1 MGRGSVFSGETG
13 FPALTPGARGGTI
26 TPMTPKER
34 MLAAMAR
41 KKPDRV
47 PVMCQ
52 MSIGH
57 MLVQTRTPPPELW
70 FDRHV
75 YAGVLLD
82 LRARYAFD
90 GILISLHGHS
100 SDWGRR
106 VLHWTRG
113 PLEDILDW
121 RDGGRT
127 VFPHD
132 DLPRPVPAGESR
144 PASIACFDPDELPER
159 LDYIPVSQ
167 GLRFPIDPDHPYDI
181 LDDVLEKSGGRFS
194 VHGEVTSPLDYF
206 LDLFG
211 FSGGFLALAE
221 EPDRSKEVLGRLTDG
236 VVRIAAEQ
244 AARGVDAIKIS
255 SPFAGA
261 GFISPRHYREFV
273 LPFERRVA
281 AALRGTGAFA
291 YTHTCGAIGD
301 RLEMI
306 GETGVDGIE
315 CLDPPPLGNVELEDA
330 LERLGGRLFIKGN
343 IDPVHTL
350 LFGTPEAIAA
360 DARRRL
366 TAGAARGGYILSTAC
381 SIAPHTPP
389 AHVEMLSPLAD
400 GFAG

>member
-1 MGRGSVFSGETG
+1 MR
-13 FPALTPGARGGTI
+13 
-26 TPMTPKER
+26 
-34 MLAAMAR
+34 AAMAR
-41 KKPDRV
+41 ERPGRV

-57 MLVQTRTPPPELW
+57 MLLRTGTPPPELW
-70 FDRHV
+70 FDRG
-75 YAGVLLD
+75 AFAEALLD

-90 GILISLHGHS
+90 GLLVSLHGHAP
-100 SDWGRR
+100 DWGRR
-106 VLHWTRG
+106 VLRWTRG
-113 PLEDILDW
+113 REEDVVDW

-132 DLPRPVPAGESR
+132 DLPRPVPSEASVP
-144 PASIACFDPDELPER
+144 PAISAFDPDLLPER
-159 LDYIPVSQ
+159 LDYIPVSP
-167 GLRFPIDPDHPYDI
+167 GLHFAIDPEHPYDI
-181 LDDVLEKSGGRFS
+181 LDDIVKKAGSFYS
-194 VHGEVTSPLDYF
+194 VHGEVTSPFDYF

-221 EPDRSKEVLGRLTDG
+221 EPGRSRAVLERLAGG
-236 VVRIAAEQ
+236 VARIAAEQ

-261 GFISPRHYREFV
+261 GFISPGHYRDFV
-273 LPFERRVA
+273 LPYERRVA
-281 AALRGTGAFA
+281 AAARGMGVFA

-330 LERLGGRLFIKGN
+330 LRRLPGLFVKGN
-343 IDPVHTL
+343 IDPVNTL
-350 LFGTPEAIAA
+350 LFGSPGAIEA

-366 TAGAARGGYILSTAC
+366 AAGAGRGGYILSTAC

-389 AHVEMLSPLAD
+389 EHVERLAALAD
-400 GFAG
+400 ETVVRGCEF